1 MAWLLMV
8 AVACGLAG
16 SVVWAAGAAQQ
27 QQRRALGLGPA
38 GEGVA
43 ICGETLLAMTLLLL
57 AVHFCS

>member
-8 AVACGLAG
+8 ALASGLAG
-16 SVVWAAGAAQQ
+16 GVVWAAGAARQ

-43 ICGETLLAMTLLLL
+43 ICGEVLLAITLVLL
-57 AVHFCS
+57 ALHFCS